1 LVNGRAEPPILLA
14 PGTNPGPIRKE
25 PRMST
30 SNRSIQNVK
39 RLAIALGALLAG
51 AATLY
56 AVDTAAR
63 HGSHEGHAGMM
74 LMHDHESKMAE
85 ADTNGDGAIDAAEW
99 NAMFAKIDANNDGK
113 LEREEMMRFHGGPP
127 PEAFAMMIAHH
138 ADTNRDGKVT
148 AAEWKAHVAEID
160 KNGDGTLSADELQF
174 RHRMPEGA
182 TEPEKAAELPPFV
195 TQWDTNGDGSLEA
208 SELDALFAAADKD
221 GDGVLTFEHPEG
233 HFGFRRR

>member
-1 LVNGRAEPPILLA
+1 
-14 PGTNPGPIRKE
+14 
-25 PRMST
+25 MSK
-30 SNRSIQNVK
+30 NVK
-39 RLAIALGALLAG
+39 LLAIAAGALLAG
-51 AATLY
+51 TASLFAID
-56 AVDTAAR
+56 AAAR
-63 HGSHEGHAGMM
+63 HGGYESHQGHEGMM
-74 LMHDHESKMAE
+74 MMMHHDHESKMAE

-138 ADTNRDGKVT
+138 ADANDDGKVT
-148 AAEWKAHVAEID
+148 AAEWKAHVAEMD
-160 KNGDGTLSADELQF
+160 KNGDGTLSADEMMF
-174 RHRMPEGA
+174 RRRMPEGA
-182 TEPEKAAELPPFV
+182 TEPEKAELPPFV

-221 GDGVLTFEHPEG
+221 GDGVLTCEHPEG